1 MLNKK
6 NKHFEKLCRIEAAYV
21 TIKRDLEQKKE
32 EIIKTHG
39 WESQEMKDLQEKIS
53 RNTYPISMGAC
64 KAYRAYKQSL
74 EKNTEELEMSDFLWD
89 NEVEDFLDTLKKA
102 EINSFIYT
110 NQSTAVMENMHA
122 FEEQGC
128 RMVGLK
134 RIKRLVQKYG
144 AEEIETTLG
153 VLFAV

>member
-6 NKHFEKLCRIEAAYV
+6 NKHFEELCKIEAAYV
-21 TIKRDLEQKKE
+21 TIKRGLEQKKE

-53 RNTYPISMGAC
+53 RNTYPISAGAR
-64 KAYRAYKQSL
+64 KAYKAYKQSL

-102 EINSFIYT
+102 EINSFVYT

-128 RMVGLK
+128 KIQGLCK
-134 RIKRLVQKYG
+134 ITRKVNKYG
-144 AEEIETTLG
+144 IEDIETILG
-153 VLFAV
+153 VRFTA

>member
-1 MLNKK
+1 MLKAN
-6 NKHFEKLCRIEAAYV
+6 NKHFEELNKIEEAYV
-21 TIKRDLEQKKE
+21 TIKRGLEQKKE

-39 WESQEMKDLQEKIS
+39 WESQEMKDLQDRIS
-53 RNTYPISMGAC
+53 RNTYPISAGAC

-102 EINSFIYT
+102 EINSFVYT

-122 FEEQGC
+122 FMEQGC
-128 RMVGLK
+128 KMQGLCK
-134 RIKRLVQKYG
+134 IKRKVNKYG
-144 AEEIETTLG
+144 IEDIETILG
-153 VLFAV
+153 VWFTV